1 MRSPHIAFVGL
12 MGSGKSTVGVLVAK
26 RLKLR
31 FVDLDAA
38 VEAKHGAIATIFA
51 SLGEAAFRAFEY
63 EALREAISAE
73 RAIISTGGGI
83 VTHEPSR
90 RLLAEMT
97 TVYLEASVECIVR
110 RLSASSVLRPLVGA
124 APTCAQVR
132 QIFQARR
139 RHYEAATFRVNAEE
153 STDRVVAR
161 VLRLLRG
168 VRGSR

>member
-1 MRSPHIAFVGL
+1 MNSPHIAFVGL

-83 VTHEPSR
+83 GLSNRGSAGVDIRNRSREVDGGTSRVKILPRLGMRDHDTHDEQSEKR
-90 RLLAEMT
+90 
-97 TVYLEASVECIVR
+97 CIVPNCGR
-110 RLSASSVLRPLVGA
+110 
-124 APTCAQVR
+124 
-132 QIFQARR
+132 
-139 RHYEAATFRVNAEE
+139 
-153 STDRVVAR
+153 
-161 VLRLLRG
+161 
-168 VRGSR
+168 